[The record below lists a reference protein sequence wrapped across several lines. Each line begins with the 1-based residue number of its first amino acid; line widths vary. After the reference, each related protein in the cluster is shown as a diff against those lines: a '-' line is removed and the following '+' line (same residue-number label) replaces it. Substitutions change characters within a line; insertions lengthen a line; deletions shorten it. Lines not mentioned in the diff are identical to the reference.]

1 MKNQHSATQIINN
14 SSYELQDR
22 RTIRPHD
29 TYTDRQRPL
38 KLKHLH
44 IILFLFF
51 SISTYAQSV
60 TYNHIVDST
69 DVETKEIM
77 VLFENYLTSN
87 PGSAEKSPYWNEKEQ
102 RDHKHYDFLETEFQ
116 PSLYM
121 GFPVH
126 VLSIK
131 FINDVCQIKAQFSYC
146 KDNGNLYVLAI
157 VNYVAK
163 KEQGKFKLYNSL
175 TINKENWNCTTVG
188 MVDFYYPQYHKFDFE
203 KAQKLNDFIIR
214 TCENFGVQP
223 KPFEYYLA
231 DDYDEIQKLKGF
243 DYYIGMGG
251 QSMPGGKATDDK
263 VYCGG
268 LGEYYP
274 HEVFH
279 VQIDEHFPN
288 KHFWVS
294 EGVATLLGGSRGK
307 SLDWH
312 IKRTNLYLEEHPE
325 IDLSNMLKL
334 TNLDSQTSYH
344 YVLGGLIAKKI
355 FDKGGWSLLKEFMSS
370 GKTDEDYYNAIE
382 DLLEVNKSD
391 LNSYIRDQLQIES
404 NK

>member
-1 MKNQHSATQIINN
+1 MKQLQII
-14 SSYELQDR
+14 
-22 RTIRPHD
+22 
-29 TYTDRQRPL
+29 
-38 KLKHLH
+38 
-44 IILFLFF
+44 ILLFF
-51 SISTYAQSV
+51 NISAFGQKV
-60 TYNHIVDST
+60 TYNHVVDST
-69 DVETKEIM
+69 NAETKEVM
-77 VLFENYLTSN
+77 NLFENYLASN
-87 PGSAEKSPYWNEKEQ
+87 PQNKTKNPFWNIEEQ
-102 RDHKHYDFLETEFQ
+102 QNHKNFDFLESEFK

-126 VLSIK
+126 ILSIK
-131 FINDVCQIKAQFSYC
+131 FKNDICVIKAQFSYC
-146 KDNGNLYVLAI
+146 KKDGSPYVLAI
-157 VNYVAK
+157 ANYIAK
-163 KEQGKFKLYNSL
+163 KENGKFKLLNAL
-175 TINKENWNCTTVG
+175 TVNKQTWNCTTVG
-188 MVDFYYPQYHKFDFE
+188 LVDFYYPKYHKFDYQ
-203 KAQKLNDFIIR
+203 KAQKLNDFISE
-214 TCENFGVQP
+214 TCKNFGVKP

-231 DDYDEIQKLKGF
+231 DDYDEIQVLKGL

-251 QSMPGGKATDDK
+251 QSKPSGKATDDK

-312 IKRTNLYLEEHPE
+312 IKRTNLYLQKHPA
-325 IDLSNMLKL
+325 IDLNNMLKL
-334 TNLDSQTSYH
+334 TNLDSETSYH

-355 FDKGGWSLLKEFMSS
+355 LDKGGWSLLKEFMSS

-382 DLLEVNKSD
+382 KHLEINKSE
-391 LNSYIRDQLQIES
+391 LNEYVREQLQIES
-404 NK
+404 KK

>member
-1 MKNQHSATQIINN
+1 MKLLQIII
-14 SSYELQDR
+14 L
-22 RTIRPHD
+22 
-29 TYTDRQRPL
+29 
-38 KLKHLH
+38 
-44 IILFLFF
+44 LFLCFRAF
-51 SISTYAQSV
+51 GQKV
-60 TYNHIVDST
+60 TYNYIVDT
-69 DVETKEIM
+69 ADVETKKVM
-77 VLFENYLTSN
+77 KLFENYLAS
-87 PGSAEKSPYWNEKEQ
+87 SPQNKGKNEFWNIEEQ
-102 RDHKHYDFLETEFQ
+102 QKYKNYDFLESEFQ

-131 FINDVCQIKAQFSYC
+131 FRNNTYQIKAQFSYC
-146 KDNGNLYVLAI
+146 KEDGSPYVLAI
-157 VNYVAK
+157 VNYFAK
-163 KEQGKFKLYNSL
+163 KENGTFKLLNAL
-175 TINKENWNCTTVG
+175 TVNKQTWNYTTVG
-188 MVDFYYPQYHKFDFE
+188 VVKFYYPPSHKFDYQ
-203 KAQKLNDFIIR
+203 KAQKLNNFINE

-223 KPFEYYLA
+223 TPFEYYLA

-251 QSMPGGKATDDK
+251 QSKPSGKATDGK

-312 IKRTNLYLEEHPE
+312 IKRTNIYLQKHSE
-325 IDLSNMLKL
+325 IDLNNMLKL
-334 TNLDSQTSYH
+334 TNMDSETSYH
-344 YVLGGLIAKKI
+344 YVLGGLVARKI
-355 FDKGGWSLLKEFMSS
+355 LEKGSWSLLSEFMSS

-382 DLLEVNKSD
+382 KYLGINKFE
-391 LNSYIRDQLQIES
+391 LNEYIREQLQIES
-404 NK
+404 KK

>member
-1 MKNQHSATQIINN
+1 MK
-14 SSYELQDR
+14 YEPTTMFGIYKMKL
-22 RTIRPHD
+22 
-29 TYTDRQRPL
+29 L
-38 KLKHLH
+38 K
-44 IILFLFF
+44 IILLLFLSFQAF
-51 SISTYAQSV
+51 GQKV
-60 TYNHIVDST
+60 TYNHIVDT
-69 DVETKEIM
+69 ADAETKKVM
-77 VLFENYLTSN
+77 MLFENYLASN
-87 PGSAEKSPYWNEKEQ
+87 PQNKEKNAFWNIEEQ
-102 RDHKHYDFLETEFQ
+102 QKHKNYDFLESEFQ

-126 VLSIK
+126 VLSVK
-131 FINDVCQIKAQFSYC
+131 FRNEICQIKAQFSYC
-146 KDNGNLYVLAI
+146 KEDGSPYVLAI
-157 VNYVAK
+157 ANYFAK
-163 KEQGKFKLYNSL
+163 MENGEFKLFNAL
-175 TINKENWNCTTVG
+175 TVNKQDWNYTTVG
-188 MVDFYYPQYHKFDFE
+188 VVDFYYPTYHKFDHQ
-203 KAQKLNDFIIR
+203 KAQKLNDFIHEI
-214 TCENFGVQP
+214 CKNFGVKP

-231 DDYDEIQKLKGF
+231 DDYDEIQALKGL

-251 QSMPGGKATDDK
+251 QSKPSGKATDDK

-312 IKRTNLYLEEHPE
+312 INRTNIYLQKHPE
-325 IDLSNMLKL
+325 IDLDDMLKL
-334 TNLDSQTSYH
+334 TNLDGETAYH

-355 FDKGGWSLLKEFMSS
+355 LDKGGWSLLKEFMSS
-370 GKTDEDYYNAIE
+370 GKTDQDYYSAIE
-382 DLLEVNKSD
+382 KHLGVNKSE
-391 LNSYIRDQLQIES
+391 LNDYVREQLQIES

>member
-1 MKNQHSATQIINN
+1 M
-14 SSYELQDR
+14 
-22 RTIRPHD
+22 
-29 TYTDRQRPL
+29 
-38 KLKHLH
+38 
-44 IILFLFF
+44 
-51 SISTYAQSV
+51 

-102 RDHKHYDFLETEFQ
+102 RDHKNYDFLESEFQ

-126 VLSIK
+126 VLSMK

-146 KDNGNLYVLAI
+146 KDNGDLYVLAI

-163 KEQGKFKLYNSL
+163 KEKGKFKLYNSL

-188 MVDFYYPQYHKFDFE
+188 LVDFYYPQYHKFDFE
-203 KAQKLNDFIIR
+203 KAQKLNDFVNR
-214 TCENFGVQP
+214 TCENLGVQP

-251 QSMPGGKATDDK
+251 QSKPTGKASDDK

-312 IKRTNLYLEEHPE
+312 IERTNLYLKEHPE

-355 FDKGGWSLLKEFMSS
+355 FDKGGWSLLREFMSS
-370 GKTDEDYYNAIE
+370 GKTDDDYYNAIE
-382 DLLEVNKSD
+382 GLLEVNKSN
-391 LNSYIRDQLQIES
+391 LNNYIRDQLQIVS